1 MRSRETPIAWVRSHH
16 DPARNTAADASAPK
30 TSSSDEDCARLDRA
44 LEDVIKENQWV
55 ADFIKR
61 LNYTIEDIV
70 RKK

>member
-1 MRSRETPIAWVRSHH
+1 MILPETPPPTLR
-16 DPARNTAADASAPK
+16 PPK
-30 TSSSDEDCARLDRA
+30 TLSSDEDCARLDRA

>member
-1 MRSRETPIAWVRSHH
+1 MILPETPTPTLCPPR
-16 DPARNTAADASAPK
+16 PTSA
-30 TSSSDEDCARLDRA
+30 EDHGRLGHA
-44 LEDVIKENQWV
+44 LVDLVKEDQWA

>member
-1 MRSRETPIAWVRSHH
+1 MILPETPPPTLWPSRL
-16 DPARNTAADASAPK
+16 TSA
-30 TSSSDEDCARLDRA
+30 EDRERLDRA
-44 LEDVIKENQWV
+44 LKDLVKEDQWV